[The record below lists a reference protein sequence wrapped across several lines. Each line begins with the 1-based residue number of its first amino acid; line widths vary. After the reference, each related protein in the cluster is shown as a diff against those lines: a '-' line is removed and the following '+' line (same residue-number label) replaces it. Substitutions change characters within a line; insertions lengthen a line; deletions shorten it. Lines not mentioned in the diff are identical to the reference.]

1 MRVVIDSSVVVA
13 ALATPN
19 PESASR
25 VVLSAVAAGVV
36 ELVITDELEAEYRRA
51 VEYPQVRRY
60 AAKAKVDRQGFVD
73 AIVAAAERVEAGSA
87 AGSVPAD
94 PGDDKVVAAAL
105 AGRAAFIVTLDHHL
119 LEFGCPTGVLF
130 LRPGDFLRELR
141 RQHMPR
147 DAFTE
152 PAAAAHVEATCGG
165 RRATLGP
172 MAEAPYRVSDPTL
185 AELLR
190 RLVPAYQ
197 PERVYLFGSRARGEA
212 GPDSDYDLLLVVAD
226 DAPPERR
233 RSRLAYEV
241 LRGTGVA
248 ADVLVCTRSWF
259 DRREGL
265 KASLPGTVLREGR
278 LLHAA

>member
-1 MRVVIDSSVVVA
+1 
-13 ALATPN
+13 
-19 PESASR
+19 
-25 VVLSAVAAGVV
+25 
-36 ELVITDELEAEYRRA
+36 
-51 VEYPQVRRY
+51 
-60 AAKAKVDRQGFVD
+60 
-73 AIVAAAERVEAGSA
+73 
-87 AGSVPAD
+87 
-94 PGDDKVVAAAL
+94 
-105 AGRAAFIVTLDHHL
+105 
-119 LEFGCPTGVLF
+119 
-130 LRPGDFLRELR
+130 
-141 RQHMPR
+141 
-147 DAFTE
+147 
-152 PAAAAHVEATCGG
+152 
-165 RRATLGP
+165 

-212 GPDSDYDLLLVVAD
+212 GPDSDYDLLLVVPD
-226 DAPPERR
+226 DASADRQ